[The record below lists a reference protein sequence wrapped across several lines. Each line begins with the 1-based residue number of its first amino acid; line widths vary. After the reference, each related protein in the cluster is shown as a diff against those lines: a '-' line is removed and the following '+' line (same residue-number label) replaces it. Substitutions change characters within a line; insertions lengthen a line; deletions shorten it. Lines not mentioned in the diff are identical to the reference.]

1 MTLCSA
7 RSQPRIW
14 AALLD
19 VVAEFCHWPGM
30 LVKLEKLLQQ
40 RLASYGGRSA
50 EGILYQDIVLV
61 HLQASERFPYLEV
74 RTSILASTSRRSR

>member
-7 RSQPRIW
+7 QSQPRRW

-40 RLASYGGRSA
+40 RLASYGGRST
-50 EGILYQDIVLV
+50 EGILYHDQEIVLV

-74 RTSILASTSRRSR
+74 RTSILASTVQF